1 MNNNNEFVKF
11 VNECNESFDKRMKNV
26 LLVFCKQ
33 TGIQLTFGYNND
45 LFRNKLTIY
54 TKYPGMFI
62 GFHGKYNDL
71 LKELMKKEFLHDY
84 EIEYIE
90 VKGGFI
96 DTEMIRR
103 YNEK

>member
-11 VNECNESFDKRMKNV
+11 VNECNESVDKRMKNV

-45 LFRNKLTIY
+45 L
-54 TKYPGMFI
+54 
-62 GFHGKYNDL
+62 

-90 VKGGFI
+90 VRGGFI